1 MRRLRTNLRTGKGK
15 GERGVIITL
24 VAVFMLFVV
33 GAMAAL
39 SIDVVTIYTA
49 RSEAQLAADSAAL
62 AGARVLAN
70 SGATSDTTGAL
81 MTGATPLASAVAI
94 QVAEQNQVGGT
105 NLTSGQI
112 TVAFNGTSGTNPPTN
127 PTVNVKI
134 QTNLPTFFARI
145 WGSTQVAVAA
155 SATAEVYNPSAT
167 GAVTPGGVR
176 PPVAPLC
183 VKPWLLPNMPPES
196 SPASNQIFDPVTG
209 AIDDTNLQGWT
220 STNAAATR
228 MGVACPSGG
237 NCTGAPVPL
246 PAPAAWKYYPGD
258 PASFPAPTTALP
270 SCSLIPTPTPYQQ
283 SIAGCI
289 QTPIACNSQVAF
301 DTSDY
306 ATRNSETAEA
316 VNCLTHAT
324 GNQGDTVTSTGNPP
338 TAPFEFMAGNDNPI
352 SALAGN
358 NVMVSDS
365 LVTVPVFNNTSTTT
379 APTNPVTIIGFAQ
392 LFLNPEGF
400 HTPNGGGNVGQVK
413 TTVINLAGC
422 GSSASGTPI
431 VGNGASPVVVRL
443 ISGS

>member
-1 MRRLRTNLRTGKGK
+1 LQIGKGK
-15 GERGVIITL
+15 DEQGVIITL

-70 SGATSDTTGAL
+70 SGATSDGTGTLLTSVESSSGPAQ
-81 MTGATPLASAVAI
+81 AVAY

-105 NLTSGQI
+105 NLTSSQI
-112 TVAFNGTSGTNPPTN
+112 TVTFGGAIVTN

-155 SATAEVYNPSAT
+155 SATAEAYNPSAT
-167 GAVTPGGVR
+167 SVVSSGGMR
-176 PPVAPLC
+176 PLVAPLC
-183 VKPWLLPNMPPES
+183 VKPWLLPNMPPEPA
-196 SPASNQIFDPVTG
+196 PASPQIFDPVTG
-209 AIDDTNLQGWT
+209 TINDTNLLGWT
-220 STNAAATR
+220 STNATATR
-228 MGVACPSGG
+228 MSVVCPGGDCSG
-237 NCTGAPVPL
+237 VPL
-246 PAPAAWKYYPGD
+246 PTPTAWKYYPGS
-258 PASFPAPTTALP
+258 PTSFPAPTTALP
-270 SCSLIPTPTPYQQ
+270 SCSLIPVPTSYQE

-289 QTPIACNSQVAF
+289 QTAIACNKQVTI
-301 DTSDY
+301 DTAAY
-306 ATRNSETAEA
+306 TTRDSETSEA

-338 TAPFEFMAGNDNPI
+338 TEPFQFVAGNDDPI
-352 SALAGN
+352 SALAGST
-358 NVMVSDS
+358 VMVSDS
-365 LVTVPVFNNTSTTT
+365 LVTVPVFNSTPGTP
-379 APTNPVTIIGFAQ
+379 PTNPVTIIGYAQ

-400 HTPNGGGNVGQVK
+400 RTPNGGGNVGRVK

-422 GSSASGTPI
+422 GTVGSGTPI

>member
-1 MRRLRTNLRTGKGK
+1 MRTGNR
-15 GERGVIITL
+15 EDEQGVIITL

-70 SGATSDTTGAL
+70 SGATSDGTGAL
-81 MTGATPLASAVAI
+81 LASVESSSGLAPAVAY

-112 TVAFNGTSGTNPPTN
+112 TITFGGTVTN
-127 PTVNVKI
+127 PTVNVKV
-134 QTNLPTFFARI
+134 QSNLPTFFARI
-145 WGSTQVAVAA
+145 WGSTQVTVAA

-167 GAVTPGGVR
+167 GPVSTGATR
-176 PPVAPLC
+176 PLVAPLC
-183 VKPWLLPNMPPES
+183 VKPWLLPNIPPE
-196 SPASNQIFDPVTG
+196 PAPANPQIFDPVTG
-209 AIDDTNLQGWT
+209 AIFDTNLLGWT
-220 STNAAATR
+220 STNAPATR
-228 MGVACPSGG
+228 MSVVCPGG
-237 NCTGAPVPL
+237 DCSGAPL
-246 PAPAAWKYYPGD
+246 PIPVAWQYYPGD
-258 PASFPAPTTALP
+258 PTSFPAPTNALA
-270 SCSLIPTPTPYQQ
+270 SCSLIPVPTPYQE

-289 QTPIACNSQVAF
+289 QTPIACNSQVAI
-301 DTSDY
+301 DTSAY
-306 ATRNSETAEA
+306 TTRNSETSEA

-324 GNQGDTVTSTGNPP
+324 TNKGDTAASTGNPP
-338 TAPFEFMAGNDNPI
+338 TAPFQFVAGDDNPI
-352 SALAGN
+352 SALAGST
-358 NVMVSDS
+358 VMVSDS
-365 LVTVPVFNNTSTTT
+365 LVTVPVFKSTSIT

-392 LFLNPEGF
+392 LFLNPEGLR
-400 HTPNGGGNVGQVK
+400 TPNGGLHVGQVK

-422 GSSASGTPI
+422 GSVASGTPI